1 MRIVSW
7 NLGHQTEPR
16 AIKPGFGEVIASL
29 RPDVLLLNE
38 YVHDDKLRAPML
50 AKLKAMGLAHWRVS
64 KHLSRPSE
72 KPGEQPKRNN
82 QVFAAARVPLRVGD
96 LLGPATPDRGGETNF
111 LHVQPEGVSFEI
123 VGIRVP
129 AYAGATLK
137 AYWDAFATLAAA
149 GAPGQRRMD

>member
-29 RPDVLLLNE
+29 RPDVLFLNE

-50 AKLKAMGLAHWRVS
+50 AEFKAMGLAHWRVS

-72 KPGEQPKRNN
+72 KPGEQLRRNN
-82 QVFAAARVPLRVGD
+82 QVLAAAPVPLRVGD
-96 LLGPATPDRGGETNF
+96 LLRPPPPDPTEEPNS
-111 LHVQPEGVSFEI
+111 LHF
-123 VGIRVP
+123 
-129 AYAGATLK
+129 
-137 AYWDAFATLAAA
+137 
-149 GAPGQRRMD
+149 